1 MNNLD
6 SNRPHEIDTI
16 IFVSIIAFSVLVGC
30 TYMLDS
36 YVEMAIVF
44 IFGVVL
50 LLFAKGNETIHHF
63 TNSCKWL

>member
-30 TYMLDS
+30 SYMLGS
-36 YVEMAIVF
+36 YIMMAIIF
-44 IFGVVL
+44 ILGVVL
-50 LLFAKGNETIHHF
+50 ILYATGNETIHHF